1 MLSIQDPRMF
11 LPWIWQASGHLCRGG
26 GQRASFKEV
35 WGGQATSILLEER
48 AGRGQQGA
56 SPATDLSGT
65 WGVTS
70 SSKMKGAGLDGLFD
84 PFQL

>member
-1 MLSIQDPRMF
+1 M
-11 LPWIWQASGHLCRGG
+11 
-26 GQRASFKEV
+26 

-70 SSKMKGAGLDGLFD
+70 SSKRKGAGLDGLFD